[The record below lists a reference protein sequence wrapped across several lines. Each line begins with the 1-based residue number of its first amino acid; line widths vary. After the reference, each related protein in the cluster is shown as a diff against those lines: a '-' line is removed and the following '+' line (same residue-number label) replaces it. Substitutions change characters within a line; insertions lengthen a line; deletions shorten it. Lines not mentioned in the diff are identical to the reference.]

1 LKKIVLLASP
11 FLRKHITRGKEILRK
26 LGRFEL
32 HKRHLLIVIVLV
44 IAFST
49 TFIMRS
55 YPIKYGFYL
64 NEFDPYFNYRATKYI
79 VDNGVEAYWN
89 WHDTMSWYP
98 EGRDIAKTSQ
108 SGLHIVTAFLYK
120 IFGLGTSLLD
130 FTIILPVILGS
141 LTSIVFFALVR
152 TIGGGGGSTTA
163 GLFAALLFAFN
174 PIIIQRGNLG
184 WFKSEAFG
192 LFFGVMAL
200 YLLASAIQYS
210 KELKNSSREEGQ
222 NNKKYAII
230 ILKSA
235 VAGIIVGLASAS
247 WGGATYLVI
256 PISLFFVALP
266 FFRMTDTKILLYIAT
281 IFTIFTIL
289 TSFAFPRPPV
299 PFVFGFSTSGAP
311 LVGPGI
317 MLVFSIIFM
326 AGAHFFYR
334 FSSIHLSREK
344 ARKILF
350 FLLIAF
356 FVVILSM
363 NFVGVLRHI
372 SDFRYVSVINPFVSP
387 MNPLFQSVAEHARPT
402 LLDYLSNYS
411 ILLLYAGF
419 GIWAALKQRNQMSI
433 FALIIGITGVYV
445 SITLVRLLV
454 FSSIGIIILAAIG
467 LYYITKIFLDTR
479 KPSSETEIEPEKTQK
494 SNKTKTAKKKFELL
508 FSISNYMRDGRL
520 VKIAYAILTVLI
532 LLFPMV
538 YPRDL
543 NWLSSAD
550 IPPTI
555 LTDGTDSI
563 LEHNDWINSLHWISN
578 YTPKDSVIAAWW
590 DYGYWITTIGNRATL
605 ADNANINE
613 TRVGTIAKMFME
625 EPKDGAKIAQDL
637 KANYILIF
645 VVAQRVSVNGTSYY
659 TLGYGGYEDKLYWF
673 IRIGGLGNVS
683 EYLEADEF
691 TPKPTFWNT
700 TLIGRLIPFTLQG
713 YASFEN
719 KQTLTTN
726 NNSDIILQTYKPGA
740 IALYSKEIKYPENG
754 RDDYGL
760 PPPQQPFSLIYS
772 SDSFT
777 KDNQDRISAVLIYK
791 INNMTYFS

>member
-1 LKKIVLLASP
+1 
-11 FLRKHITRGKEILRK
+11 
-26 LGRFEL
+26 
-32 HKRHLLIVIVLV
+32 
-44 IAFST
+44 
-49 TFIMRS
+49 MRS
-55 YPIKYGFYL
+55 YPVKYGFYL

-79 VDNGVEAYWN
+79 VDNGLEAYWK

-98 EGRDIAKTSQ
+98 EGRDVAKTSQ

-120 IFGLGTSLLD
+120 IFGHGTPLLD

-141 LTSIVFFALVR
+141 LTSIVLFALVR
-152 TIGGGGGSTTA
+152 TIGSTTA

-192 LFFGVMAL
+192 LFFGIMAL

-210 KELKNSSREEGQ
+210 KELKKSSKEEGQ

-235 VAGIIVGLASAS
+235 LAGITVGLASAS
-247 WGGATYLVI
+247 WGGATYLAI
-256 PISLFFVALP
+256 PISLFFIVLP
-266 FFRMTDTKILLYIAT
+266 FFRMTDTKILFYTAT

-299 PFVFGFSTSGAP
+299 PFVFGFSTSGGP

-334 FSSIHLSREK
+334 FSSNHLPREK
-344 ARKILF
+344 ARKMLF

-363 NFVGVLRHI
+363 NFAGVLRHI
-372 SDFRYVSVINPFVSP
+372 SDFRYVSVINPFASA

-411 ILLLYAGF
+411 ILLLYVGY
-419 GIWAALKQRNQMSI
+419 GIWAVFKQRNEMSI

-467 LYYITKIFLDTR
+467 LYYLTKIVLDIR
-479 KPSSETEIEPEKTQK
+479 KSSLSETEIVPKKSQK
-494 SNKTKTAKKKFELL
+494 NNKTKTINKRFELL
-508 FSISNYMRDGRL
+508 LSISNYMREGRL
-520 VKIAYAILTVLI
+520 VKITYAIITILT

-555 LTDGTDSI
+555 LTGATDSI

-625 EPKDGAKIAQDL
+625 EPKDGVKIAQHL

-673 IRIGGLGNVS
+673 ARIGGLGNVS
-683 EYLEADEF
+683 EYLEVDEF
-691 TPKPTFWNT
+691 TPKPKFWNT

-713 YASFEN
+713 YASFES
-719 KQTLTTN
+719 KQTSTTV
-726 NNSDIILQTYKPGA
+726 NNSDTILQTYQPGA

-754 RDDYGL
+754 EDDDGL
-760 PPPQQPFSLIYS
+760 PPQQQPFSLIYS
-772 SDSFT
+772 SDTFA

-791 INNMTYFS
+791 INNNNNNMTHFS